1 MSPVPSRPMAR
12 RTAVAHAVSA
22 ATGRRRSDDSFT
34 VMSRDE
40 LEGIAERAL
49 KHSTADGCQ
58 IDITSVVR
66 GNTRFAANQL
76 STAGDMVDTNV
87 VVSSW
92 FGPRHASVQI
102 NDTDDAAIAA
112 AVAHSEAL
120 AHLAPE
126 DPDAMP
132 PVGAQSYETVAAYF
146 DSTAAVTPEQ
156 RAQAALL
163 ALQPARATKGADAFV
178 TAGFIVVTTEA
189 TLLANKAGVSA
200 YHRSTDANYTL
211 TVRTADGLGSGWAGA
226 DEREWDKIDAGDVT
240 QRAMDKARRS
250 RNAVA
255 VEPGRYTVI
264 LEAQAVGD
272 LVQLLGGSLD
282 ARQADEG
289 RSPFTNPSGGTKIG
303 QKVVDSRVTLLSDP
317 ADAQLLAPPFDR
329 EGLARHRQVWI
340 QEGVLMNLSYSR
352 YWAQRQGK
360 QPTGGANPGAGGGG
374 PFGGGIPIKLQGGST
389 SVADMIKGT
398 DRGILVTRF
407 WYLRPVDPRTALFTG
422 LTRDGTFLIEK
433 GEISHPVKNFRFNDS
448 PIFLLNN
455 VEAMGP
461 AMRLAGTEIGGD
473 IAMPTIKAHDFNF
486 TSLSDAV

>member
-1 MSPVPSRPMAR
+1 MSAASSRPLAR
-12 RTAVAHAVSA
+12 RAALTRAASAVA
-22 ATGRRRSDDSFT
+22 GRRPADDSFT
-34 VMSRDE
+34 VMSRDA

-87 VVSSW
+87 VVQSW
-92 FGPRHASVQI
+92 FGPKHASVQI
-102 NDTDDAAIAA
+102 NDTDNAAIAA
-112 AVAHSEAL
+112 AVTHSEAL
-120 AHLAPE
+120 ARLAPA

-132 PVGAQSYETVAAYF
+132 PVGAQTYESIMAFFEA
-146 DSTAAVTPEQ
+146 TADVTPEQ

-163 ALQPARATKGADAFV
+163 ALQPARAAKGQDALV
-178 TAGFIVVTTEA
+178 AAGYIVVTNEA
-189 TLLANKAGVSA
+189 TLSANKAGMSGF
-200 YHRSTDANYTL
+200 HRSTNANYTL
-211 TVRTADGLGSGWAGA
+211 TVRTADGSGSGWAGA
-226 DEREWDKIDAGDVT
+226 DEREWGKIDPADVT
-240 QRAMDKARRS
+240 QRAMEKARRS

-272 LVQLLGGSLD
+272 LVQLLGGSLN

-289 RSPFTNPSGGTKIG
+289 RSPFTNPSGGNKIG
-303 QKVVDSRVTLLSDP
+303 QKVVDARVTLLSDP
-317 ADAQLLAPPFDR
+317 ADPQLLAAPFDR
-329 EGLARHRQVWI
+329 EGLARPRVVWI
-340 QEGVLMNLSYSR
+340 QDGVLTNLSYSR
-352 YWAQRQGK
+352 FWAQKQDK

-374 PFGGGIPIKLQGGST
+374 PFGGGRPIKLDGGPT

-422 LTRDGTFLIEK
+422 LTRDGTFLIEH

-455 VEAMGP
+455 VDALGP
-461 AMRLAGTEIGGD
+461 SVRLGGTEAGGD
-473 IAMPTIKAHDFNF
+473 IAMPAIKAHDFNF